1 MAKTGTYDPKA
12 LVNDQVALTRTADAA
27 MAYAYKHQTFLHRQR
42 VGAAKV
48 RLNRALQRGA
58 PQDMIAGLRALVIR
72 REARLAQ
79 VEAQFAS
86 ADIVSPAPDAKLAQV
101 LGQVTGHVG
110 EPPHTAALISAEGKE
125 VLAETKVKESGGF
138 VLSRGEQIKGA
149 RLQVSDANQVILFR
163 DAVGF
168 DVALGQVL
176 TRVVALEA
184 PCPKPTPAP
193 TTLTTPNV
201 VGQTEEAAC
210 AILYQLGVRDIKT
223 DLQPHQGPAG
233 IVLSQDPAAGEDLV
247 PEKGATLKVSEKKKQ
262 PRPKQSEAHEFQP
275 QLIAAIQADERV
287 ASVDLNQ
294 GDVAAMVQQLELRT
308 EADVARVIALDNA
321 ELMAQAGTRNKTQAR
336 TLRSVL
342 RSAMQVMG

>member
-79 VEAQFAS
+79 VEAQFA
-86 ADIVSPAPDAKLAQV
+86 AANIVSPAPDAKWAQV

-110 EPPHTAALISAEGKE
+110 EPPYTAALISAKGE
-125 VLAETKVKESGGF
+125 VLAETRVKESSGF
-138 VLSRGEQIKGA
+138 VLSKAVQISDVH
-149 RLQVSDANQVILFR
+149 LQISDANQVILFR
-163 DAVGF
+163 DAEGF

-176 TRVVALEA
+176 TRIVALEA

-210 AILYQLGVRDIKT
+210 AILFRLGVRDIKT
-223 DLQPHQGPAG
+223 DQQPHQGPAG

-247 PEKGATLKVSEKKKQ
+247 PEKGATLKVSEKNKQ
-262 PRPKQSEAHEFQP
+262 PRQKQSEAHEFQP
-275 QLIAAIQADERV
+275 QLIAAIQADRRV

-342 RSAMQVMG
+342 RSAMQGMG